1 MVVKNL
7 RPVHTNWGDATFKP
21 ENRVE
26 EGMERLDVD
35 QLWRD
40 RKLYADVTIICQ
52 GQGLRNKEYHGTGK
66 RTLMSVIILMRGQ
79 RHLHSLYFEQIVSLV
94 RLCVLKFLHLNV

>member
-1 MVVKNL
+1 MKFVVVKNL
-7 RPVHTNWGDATFKP
+7 RPVHTNWGDATFKA

-40 RKLYADVTIICQ
+40 RKLYSDVTIICQ
-52 GQGLRNKEYHGTGK
+52 GEENATVLSYFSRAKSCFLT
-66 RTLMSVIILMRGQ
+66 RDFLVIPGVIMLICILP
-79 RHLHSLYFEQIVSLV
+79 LISLT
-94 RLCVLKFLHLNV
+94 C

>member
-1 MVVKNL
+1 MILTITGDRLKLHCEVKYVVAKNL
-7 RPVHTNWGDATFKP
+7 RPVHTSKGKATFKP

-40 RKLYADVTIICQ
+40 RKLYSDVTIVCQ
-52 GQGLRNKEYHGTGK
+52 GKCGLKKAWRDF
-66 RTLMSVIILMRGQ
+66 M
-79 RHLHSLYFEQIVSLV
+79 
-94 RLCVLKFLHLNV
+94 

>member
-7 RPVHTNWGDATFKP
+7 RPVHLNWGDAVFKP

-40 RKLYADVTIICQ
+40 RKLYADVTIVCQ
-52 GQGLRNKEYHGTGK
+52 GEQSK
-66 RTLMSVIILMRGQ
+66 MCILVQIDSFEARLQTQ
-79 RHLHSLYFEQIVSLV
+79 R
-94 RLCVLKFLHLNV
+94 